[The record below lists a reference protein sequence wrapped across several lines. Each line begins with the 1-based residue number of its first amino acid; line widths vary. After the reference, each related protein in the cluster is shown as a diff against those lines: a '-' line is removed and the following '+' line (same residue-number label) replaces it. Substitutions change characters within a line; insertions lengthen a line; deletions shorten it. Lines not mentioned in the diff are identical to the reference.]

1 MRISE
6 FGLRAFCVSALA
18 LSAVFCGVASVWSTQ
33 PVVSKEDKA
42 AAVARMT
49 DGVVAIVKSGLP
61 GPVATLGDSAF
72 PVVVAEYEKGVMQ
85 PLVSAAFTGEGRV
98 VALGH
103 DGYCNAD
110 RIAAS
115 PSTRRL
121 IANVLRWAAGAD
133 DDKKNKDVRVA
144 VWRNP
149 GTAKLLKEEGF
160 NAVSVDKV
168 PEAFDV
174 FFGPAAPLND
184 EQYEQIFNVVKNG
197 GGFVGGAL
205 GWGWIQLNPGKNIV
219 SDHSGNRNFAKF
231 GVEIAWTD
239 GDVNPLGGAN
249 EYDAKAAIPE
259 YACGGAVVRF
269 VDKIAG
275 SQDEAEKEIAALDA
289 NVLRQ
294 ISSTASLIYPF
305 LATESRDVFKRLAS
319 GGDEIV
325 PTEKAPVKSDNLL
338 ARLKIAIQTEQYIT
352 GQVAGTTD
360 ADDVPALA
368 AAQDFPGPVP
378 SEAERCQGV
387 KVAVKT
393 GVPDWNT
400 TGLYAAP
407 GEKIVVRVDKA
418 IFKKLPRQ
426 LKIRVGAHRDRNWHL
441 NSWSRYPE
449 ICVEKTLD
457 KPEMEI
463 ANPFGG
469 PVYVVVPRGIEGAG
483 LGTIEVEIS
492 GAVQAPWFV
501 RGETS
506 LEDWK
511 KIREYPAP
519 WAELQGTNVVVTLPS
534 SVIRKLDDPQELMMV
549 WDAALDYIAEFSST
563 PMRRDRPERIC
574 CDRQISAGY
583 MHSGYPVMTWMDVQ
597 NDLADA
603 KKLKEQGNWG
613 FYHEFGHNHQS
624 GHWTFAGSTEVTV
637 NYFTLY
643 VMEKLN
649 GIAAADSRPGAI
661 GKDARVK
668 RFKRYV
674 EKENRSFDAWKNDP
688 FLALSMSVQM
698 LEAFG
703 WEPFIRSVDEYR
715 KAPQAELPK
724 NDDQKRDQWMV
735 RMSRNAGKN
744 LGPFFE
750 TWGVPTSQAARDSIK
765 DLPVWIPEEIKE
777 FAK

>member
-1 MRISE
+1 MKFNE
-6 FGLRAFCVSALA
+6 FGLRAFGVSALT
-18 LSAVFCGVASVWSTQ
+18 LSAVFCGAASLFAANPVASE
-33 PVVSKEDKA
+33 EDKA
-42 AAVARMT
+42 AAIAAMT
-49 DGVVAIVKSGLP
+49 DGVDTIIKSGAP
-61 GPVATLGDSAF
+61 GPVVALGDSAF
-72 PVVVAEYEKGVMQ
+72 PVVVGEYERDVMQ
-85 PLVSAAFTGEGRV
+85 PLVAAAFTEKGRV
-98 VALGH
+98 VVFGH

-110 RIAAS
+110 KIAGTAS
-115 PSTRRL
+115 TQRFVT
-121 IANVLRWAAGAD
+121 NVVRWAAGAD
-133 DDKKNKDVRVA
+133 ADKKNADIRVA

-149 GTAKLLKEEGF
+149 ATAELLKKEGF

-168 PEAFDV
+168 PASFDV
-174 FFGPAAPLND
+174 LFGAAANIPKDQFDKVL
-184 EQYEQIFNVVKNG
+184 EAVKDG
-197 GGFVGGAL
+197 AGFVGGSL
-205 GWGWIQLNPGKNIV
+205 GWGWIQLNPGK
-219 SDHSGNRNFAKF
+219 SFLTDHAGNASFTKH
-231 GVEIAWTD
+231 GVELAWAD
-239 GDVNPLGGAN
+239 GSVDPIGAN
-249 EYDAKAAIPE
+249 EYNVKAAIPQF
-259 YACGGAVVRF
+259 ASGGEVVRF
-269 VDKIAG
+269 LDKIGA
-275 SQDEAEKEIAALDA
+275 SKDVAEKELAATDA
-289 NVLRQ
+289 ATLRQ
-294 ISSTASLIYPF
+294 ISSTASLTYRHLPKEKRGAF
-305 LATESRDVFKRLAS
+305 ERLAS

-325 PTEKAPVKSDNLL
+325 PTEKAPIKSDNLL
-338 ARLKIAIQTEQYIT
+338 ARLTIAIQTDQYIA
-352 GQVAGTTD
+352 GQIDGTTD

-368 AAQDFPGPVP
+368 ASQDFPGPVP
-378 SEAERCQGV
+378 SEAERLQGV
-387 KVAVKT
+387 KVAIKT

-407 GEKIVVRVDKA
+407 GEKITVRVDEA

-426 LKIRVGAHRDRNWHL
+426 LKIRIGAHRDKNWRH
-441 NSWSRYPE
+441 NSWTRYPE
-449 ICVEKTLD
+449 IALEKTL
-457 KPEMEI
+457 KSPEMEI

-483 LGTIEVEIS
+483 LGEIEVEIS
-492 GAVQAPWFV
+492 GAVKAPWFV

-506 LEDWK
+506 LEEWK

-534 SVIRKLDDPQELMMV
+534 SVIRKLDNPQELMMV
-549 WDAALDYIAEFSST
+549 WDQALDYIGEFAST
-563 PMRRDRPERIC
+563 PMRRERPERIC

-603 KKLKEQGNWG
+603 KKLKTQGNWG

-624 GHWTFAGSTEVTV
+624 GHWTFQGTTEVTV

-661 GKDARVK
+661 GKEARVK

-674 EKENRSFDAWKNDP
+674 EKEGRSFDVWKSDP
-688 FLALSMSVQM
+688 FLALGMTVQM

-703 WEPFIRSVDEYR
+703 WEPFIRSIDEYR

-724 NDDQKRDQWMV
+724 NDDEKRDQWMV

-750 TWGVPTSQAARDSIK
+750 LWGVPTSQAARDSIK
-765 DLPVWIPEEIKE
+765 DLPVWIPEELQE

>member
-1 MRISE
+1 MKINE
-6 FGLRAFCVSALA
+6 FGRRFCLSALT
-18 LSAVFCGVASVWSTQ
+18 LSVVLGGASRLWAAQ
-33 PVVSKEDKA
+33 PVVSEEDKA
-42 AAVARMT
+42 AAVAAMT
-49 DGVVAIVKSGLP
+49 DGVDAIVKSGAP
-61 GPVATLGDSAF
+61 GPVVALGDSAF
-72 PVVVAEYEKGVMQ
+72 PVVVGEYEKDVMQ
-85 PLVSAAFTGEGRV
+85 PLVAAAFAENGRV
-98 VALGH
+98 VVFGH

-110 RIAAS
+110 IVGAS
-115 PSTRRL
+115 PSTQRF
-121 IANVLRWAAGAD
+121 ITNVVRWASGVDA
-133 DDKKNKDVRVA
+133 DKKNADINVA

-149 GTAKLLKEEGF
+149 ATAELLKKEGF

-168 PEAFDV
+168 PESFDV
-174 FFGPAAPLND
+174 LFGPVANIPKAQFDKALDVVLN
-184 EQYEQIFNVVKNG
+184 EG
-197 GGFVGGAL
+197 AGFVGGSL
-205 GWGWIQLNPGKNIV
+205 GWGWIQLNPGK
-219 SDHSGNRNFAKF
+219 SFLTDHVGNAGFTKR
-231 GVEIAWTD
+231 GVELAWAD
-239 GDVNPLGGAN
+239 GSVNPVGAN
-249 EYDAKAAIPE
+249 EYNAKAAIPQF
-259 YACGGAVVRF
+259 ASGGEIVRF
-269 VDKIAG
+269 IEKIGA
-275 SQDEAEKEIAALDA
+275 SKDEAEKELASQDAAT
-289 NVLRQ
+289 LRQ
-294 ISSTASLIYPF
+294 ISATASLTYRHLPKEKRGAF
-305 LATESRDVFKRLAS
+305 ERLAS

-325 PTEKAPVKSDNLL
+325 PTEKAPVKSDALL
-338 ARLKIAIQTEQYIT
+338 ARLKIAIQIDQYIA
-352 GQVAGTTD
+352 GQVDGATD

-378 SEAERCQGV
+378 AEAERLQGV

-407 GEKIVVRVDKA
+407 GETIAVRVDEA
-418 IFKKLPRQ
+418 VFKKLPRP
-426 LKIRVGAHRDRNWHL
+426 LKIRIGAHRDRNWRL
-441 NSWSRYPE
+441 NDWKRYPE
-449 ICVEKTLD
+449 ICIEKTL
-457 KPEMEI
+457 KTPEMEI
-463 ANPFGG
+463 SNPFGG

-483 LGTIEVEIS
+483 LGEIEVEIS
-492 GAVQAPWFV
+492 GAVKAPWFV

-506 LEDWK
+506 LEEWK

-534 SVIRKLDDPQELMMV
+534 SVIRKLDNPQELMMI
-549 WDAALDYIAEFSST
+549 WDAALDYIAEFAST

-624 GHWTFAGSTEVTV
+624 GHWTFGGSTEVTV

-643 VMEKLN
+643 TMEKLN
-649 GIAAADSRPGAI
+649 GIAAADARPGAI
-661 GKDARVK
+661 GKEARVK

-674 EKENRSFDAWKNDP
+674 EKENRSFDVWKSDP
-688 FLALSMSVQM
+688 FLALGMTVQM

-735 RMSRNAGKN
+735 RMSRNVGKN

-750 TWGVPTSQAARDSIK
+750 TWGVPTSQKARDSIE
-765 DLPVWIPEEIKE
+765 DLPVWIPDEIKE